1 MAYLKSG
8 DSVETSGTGPARTY
22 ETERLLSLWPELR
35 DLEQRRY
42 EQIMVV
48 KSALPRTIKEMIAA
62 TVSAANRCDY
72 CVEHHVAL
80 MVEAGI
86 EPDKAWQVADDYRRA
101 GLDEKSRALLDFV
114 LNPRLILTEQKDVD
128 HLRELGLSDRQIL
141 EAVIV
146 AGFFRD
152 FNLRV
157 SLLGLELEDWFE
169 PVPKS

>member
-8 DSVETSGTGPARTY
+8 DPGETSGTGSTRTY
-22 ETERLLSLWPELR
+22 ETERVLRLWPEVH

-42 EQIMVV
+42 EQLMVA
-48 KSALPRTIKEMIAA
+48 KSALPRPIKEMIAA

-80 MVEAGI
+80 MAEAGI
-86 EPDKAWQVADDYRRA
+86 KPKRAWQVAEDYRRA
-101 GLDEKSRALLDFV
+101 GLDEKTRTLLDFV
-114 LNPRLILTEQKDVD
+114 LNPRPMLSEQKDVD
-128 HLRELGLSDRQIL
+128 RLRELGLSDRQIL

-146 AGFFRD
+146 AGYFRD
-152 FNLRV
+152 YNLRV

-169 PVPKS
+169 SAPKS